1 MSNVVYYSE
10 QPEAIQYMPLPDSSY
25 ADVWL
30 RTNIE
35 ETTTTEATE
44 DGETEQTL
52 WQADEVYFRTTLSL
66 DEVTE
71 QFEVLFEE
79 APTLTET
86 EDDGV
91 VVSVPG
97 TQDRLDAIEEAI
109 AELAELI
116 AGEEE

>member
-1 MSNVVYYSE
+1 MSVVAYYNTE
-10 QPEAIQYMPLPDSSY
+10 PEAIQYMPLPDGKY

-35 ETTTTEATE
+35 SVTTKEATE
-44 DGETEQTL
+44 DGEAAQVD

-66 DEVTE
+66 DEVTA
-71 QFEVLFEE
+71 QFDTLFES
-79 APTLTET
+79 APELTET
-86 EDDGV
+86 EDDAV

-109 AELAELI
+109 AELAELL
-116 AGEEE
+116 AGEEA

>member
-1 MSNVVYYSE
+1 MSEIAYFTGATA
-10 QPEAIQYMPLPDSSY
+10 PEAIQYMPLPDGY

-30 RTNIE
+30 RQNIE
-35 ETTTTEATE
+35 EYTDSEGGA
-44 DGETEQTL
+44 G
-52 WQADEVYFRTTLSL
+52 WQADEVYFRTALTLE
-66 DEVTE
+66 EVTE
-71 QFEVLFEE
+71 QFDVLFEE

-86 EDDGV
+86 EDDGIV
-91 VVSVPG
+91 VTLPG

>member
-1 MSNVVYYSE
+1 MSTVVYSNT

-30 RTNIE
+30 RTNIK
-35 ETTTTEATE
+35 ETTTTEVTE

-66 DEVTE
+66 EEVTA
-71 QFEVLFEE
+71 QFDALFEE
-79 APTLTET
+79 APSLTET
-86 EDDGV
+86 EEDSV